1 LLDIVVSRDTL
12 SDSVAEQIK
21 KLIAKKS
28 LKVGDELPSQRKLAD
43 QLHVG
48 RPSIREALKKLQ
60 AMGIV
65 RIQQGR
71 KTLVQS
77 TDVPTLISNMS
88 HVLELTDTDIVY
100 LIETKELIETRCAKL
115 AAQFITQPEKEEIST
130 YLEQMQKN
138 LYDDPVYA
146 EYDYLFHQKIV
157 EAARNPILIVIFRI
171 LGNLIK
177 KALEKTAEQH
187 SWRQKAS
194 ILHRK
199 YFNSLCSG
207 DGEAAA
213 AILARLE
220 AETIRRTARP
230 SAKTAKR
237 A

>member
-1 LLDIVVSRDTL
+1 MLDIVVSRDTL

-21 KLIAKKS
+21 RLIAKKS
-28 LKVGDELPSQRKLAD
+28 LRVGDELPSQRKLAD
-43 QLHVG
+43 HLHVG

-65 RIQQGR
+65 KIQQGR

-88 HVLELTDTDIVY
+88 YVLELTDTDIVY
-100 LIETKELIETRCAKL
+100 LLETKELIETRCAKL
-115 AAQFITQPEKEEIST
+115 AAQFITLQEKEEIGS
-130 YLEQMQKN
+130 YLTQMQDN
-138 LYDDPVYA
+138 LYNDPVYA

-177 KALEKTAEQH
+177 KALEKTAKQH
-187 SWRQKAS
+187 SWREEAS
-194 ILHRK
+194 ILHRR
-199 YFNSLCSG
+199 YFNLICSG

-213 AILARLE
+213 GILTRLE
-220 AETIRRTARP
+220 AETIKRTTQHGER
-230 SAKTAKR
+230 SAEKE
-237 A
+237 